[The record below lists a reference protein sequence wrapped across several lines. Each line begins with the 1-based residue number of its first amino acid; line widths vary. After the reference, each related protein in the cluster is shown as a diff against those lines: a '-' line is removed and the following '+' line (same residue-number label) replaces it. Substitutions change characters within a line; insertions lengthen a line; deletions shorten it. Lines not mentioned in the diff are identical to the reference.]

1 MPDIIDGGLI
11 ETSKWEPAIRFRTD
25 APVTGRTRRSGREDF
40 PHPVPETIRIS
51 EYLDLVNAVRL
62 KSQPQGLGQ
71 IPSLKRP
78 ISVPS
83 QCESPQETSRNHRV

>member
-1 MPDIIDGGLI
+1 MRHPNGNPPSASGQMRLL
-11 ETSKWEPAIRFRTD
+11 PD
-25 APVTGRTRRSGREDF
+25 APRRSGREDF

-51 EYLDLVNAVRL
+51 EYLDMVNAVRL
-62 KSQPQGLGQ
+62 KSQPQRLGQ